1 MAVLMLLAFY
11 IYRFYMGVL
20 LYTGETG
27 AGRGG
32 GGGRKGRQRF
42 VFCKCVFISQ

>member
-11 IYRFYMGVL
+11 TYYRFYTGVL

-27 AGRGG
+27 PGRGG
-32 GGGRKGRQRF
+32 GGARKLHF
-42 VFCKCVFISQ
+42 VASVK